1 MLEQANP
8 ERLPDADDFPAFRL
22 LPGDETRGCV
32 IVCDHASNAMPP
44 AYGTLGLSADE
55 LERHIAYDIGAAGV
69 TERLSQMLGVPAVLS
84 GFSRLMIDPN
94 RGLDDPTLVMRLSD
108 GTVVPGNA
116 AAGAAE
122 IAHRIA
128 KLYEPYHAAITGTI
142 DAAIA
147 AGRPPALLS
156 IHSFTES
163 WKDRPR
169 PWHATLLWDKDA
181 RLPEPMVAA
190 LKQEDSLVIGE
201 NVPYSGEL
209 KGDCMYR
216 HGTLRGLAHA
226 LIEIRQDLIRE
237 PAGQQEWAE
246 RIARILDD
254 LLTRA
259 PLKDK
264 LATIHHFGS
273 HTDSPQSG
281 QMAPSP
287 A

>member
-1 MLEQANP
+1 MLEQAN
-8 ERLPDADDFPAFRL
+8 RDLASGADGFPAFRL
-22 LPGDETRGCV
+22 LPGDAARGCV

-44 AYGTLGLSADE
+44 AYGTLGLAPRE

-69 TERLSQMLGVPAVLS
+69 TERLSALLGVPAVLS
-84 GFSRLMIDPN
+84 GFSRLVIDPN

-108 GTVVPGNA
+108 GSVVPGNA
-116 AAGAAE
+116 AADEAE
-122 IAHRIA
+122 IARRIA
-128 KLYEPYHAAITGTI
+128 RLYEPYHAAVTATI

-147 AGRPPALLS
+147 AGRPPVLFS

-163 WKDRPR
+163 WKGRPR

-190 LKQEDSLVIGE
+190 LKQEDGLVIGE

-226 LIEIRQDLIRE
+226 LIEIRQDLIRT

-246 RIARILDD
+246 RIARILGE

-264 LATIHHFGS
+264 LATIHYFGS
-273 HTDSPQSG
+273 HTDRPPSG
-281 QMAPSP
+281 RTAPGP